1 MTTMTLA
8 APVLVTHD
16 PGAQY
21 AGFVLAPPMRP
32 RLIDAAGQWR
42 RPFILPLRLSDRLSR
57 SYTLDPSRP
66 TPIVF
71 FRNGQLASVEP
82 EVWFPLGTDLL
93 GRDVWSRL
101 LYGARL
107 SLGVASVATA
117 GALLLGIIVGGIAG
131 ASGGRVET
139 LLMKLADVVL
149 ALPAIYVALAL
160 RAALPLVLSTP
171 ALFWTLSGVLA
182 VAGWPVVARGV
193 RGVVAGER
201 ALEYAEAARAIG
213 AGRTRILLRHLLPA
227 ARSFIGV
234 QAALL
239 VPAFI
244 VSEATLSYVGL
255 GFPPISPSWGV
266 MLKDSSEGRLFVES
280 PWLLTPAIAIAITV
294 LSVNLLGSGPNVFI
308 SGSQNSRK

>member
-1 MTTMTLA
+1 MTVA

-32 RLIDAAGQWR
+32 RLIDTAGHWR
-42 RPFILPLRLSDRLSR
+42 RPFIVPLRLADRLSR
-57 SYTLDPSRP
+57 SYTLDESRAV
-66 TPIVF
+66 PIRF
-71 FRNGQLASVEP
+71 FRDGQLASVEP
-82 EVWFPLGTDLL
+82 ELWFPLGTDLL
-93 GRDVWSRL
+93 GRDVWARL

-107 SLGVASVATA
+107 SLGVASVATV
-117 GALLLGIIVGGIAG
+117 GALVLGILIGGIAG
-131 ASGGRVET
+131 VSGGGLDT
-139 LLMKLADVVL
+139 LLTKLADVVL
-149 ALPAIYVALAL
+149 ALPVIYVALAL
-160 RAALPLVLSTP
+160 RGALPLVLTTP
-171 ALFWTLSGVLA
+171 VLFWTLAGVLA
-182 VAGWPVVARGV
+182 LAGWPVVARGV
-193 RGVVAGER
+193 RGIVAGER
-201 ALEYAEAARAIG
+201 GQEYAEAARAMG

-227 ARSFIGV
+227 AWSFIGV

-244 VSEATLSYVGL
+244 VAEATLSYVGL

-294 LSVNLLGSGPNVFI
+294 LSVNLLGSRRNTLQI
-308 SGSQNSRK
+308 TSDHTRK

>member
-1 MTTMTLA
+1 MTTMAVA
-8 APVLVTHD
+8 APLLVTHD

-32 RLIDAAGQWR
+32 RLIDAAGHWR
-42 RPFILPLRLSDRLSR
+42 RPFIVPLRLADRLSR
-57 SYTLDPSRP
+57 RYELDHARAI
-66 TPIVF
+66 PITF
-71 FRNGQLASVEP
+71 FRDGQLASVEP
-82 EVWFPLGTDLL
+82 ELWFPLGTDLL

-117 GALLLGIIVGGIAG
+117 GALLLGIVVGGVAG
-131 ASGGRVET
+131 AAAAGVDT
-139 LLMKLADVVL
+139 LLTKLADLVL

-160 RAALPLVLSTP
+160 RAALPLVLTTP
-171 ALFWTLSGVLA
+171 VLFWTLSGVLA
-182 VAGWPVVARGV
+182 LAGWPVVARGV
-193 RGVVAGER
+193 RGIVAGER
-201 ALEYAEAARAIG
+201 RREYAEAARAIG

-227 ARSFIGV
+227 ARSFVGV

-244 VSEATLSYVGL
+244 VAEATLSYIGL
-255 GFPPISPSWGV
+255 GFPPITPSWGV

-280 PWLLTPAIAIAITV
+280 PWLMAPAIAIAITV
-294 LSVNLLGSGPNVFI
+294 LSVNLLGSRRTQ
-308 SGSQNSRK
+308 S